1 MCCMANPPSQILC
14 DSSIR
19 FAKSVGV
26 FADYLIYLLKKDVIT
41 MKTVKEKPP
50 GGKPRTLQKNV
61 RMPPAAM
68 RAAADRM
75 RDRTQEQA
83 EQQQESAANYAV
95 DRSSEIVTDTVRV
108 VGDTAKEVLR
118 PDSRKPNATRYE
130 SAETEAPHSSQQA
143 ARQRYAR
150 ERRSPQ
156 YSQRQSAERAAFEP
170 AQQAAR
176 RSAAKQAQQTA
187 SAARRAAIKTAD
199 KAAKTPKRTAQAGVK
214 TAKASVKTVK
224 TAQTAAAKT
233 AQATKAAARGSQA
246 AAKAAVQAARVAAKA
261 IAAAAKVAAKA
272 AVTVAKAVAGAAK
285 GLIAA
290 IAAGGWVV
298 IVIIIAVG
306 AVAAILCS
314 AFGVFFSDEAD
325 PGKLKQAIVDV
336 NTGFTAG
343 LQSEIDRL
351 SAGGYDAVNVIYEGD
366 FDGDSFMVN
375 NWTDVLGVYAV
386 KTTTDKTAGDEV
398 LTVTPEKETILSST
412 FNDMNAVDIR
422 TETETDTTTTTNAD
436 GEKVEETTV
445 TLNVYISIQSLT
457 YLEGAELYSFD
468 EYQLELLEE
477 LMSPQYYSFFAEL
490 IDVDLYGGLTASD
503 FANLV
508 NDLPAGTKGGAI
520 AQAAIAKIGTPY
532 SVMDCSDLSQ
542 YAYAQ
547 AGVSIPGTSVTQ
559 AQYCYN
565 NGYTISS
572 SALQPGDL
580 VFWSKTSCRCGRWNE
595 IHHVGIY
602 IGNGRIVDASSKNGR
617 VMLRD
622 IWSSGNW
629 PVVLYARSHVG

>member
-1 MCCMANPPSQILC
+1 
-14 DSSIR
+14 
-19 FAKSVGV
+19 
-26 FADYLIYLLKKDVIT
+26 
-41 MKTVKEKPP
+41 MKTVKEKPAV
-50 GGKPRTLQKNV
+50 GKPRTLEKNV

-68 RAAADRM
+68 RAAVERARE
-75 RDRTQEQA
+75 RTQEQT
-83 EQQQESAANYAV
+83 EQADNSASNYAV
-95 DRSSEIVTDTVRV
+95 DRSGEMATDTMRV
-108 VGDTAKEVLR
+108 VGDTARDVLR
-118 PDSRKPNATRYE
+118 PDTRKPDATRYE
-130 SAETEAPHSSQQA
+130 SSETDSSQRPQQA
-143 ARQRYAR
+143 ARQKYAK
-150 ERRSPQ
+150 ERRNAQ
-156 YSQRQSAERAAFEP
+156 YLHRPSAECAASEP

-176 RSAAKQAQQTA
+176 QSAAKQAQKTA
-187 SAARRAAIKTAD
+187 SEARRAAIKTVD
-199 KAAKTPKRTAQAGVK
+199 KAAKAPKQTTKAGVK
-214 TAKASVKTVK
+214 TAKTTAKTVK
-224 TAQTAAAKT
+224 TAQTAAVKT
-233 AQATKAAARGSQA
+233 AQATKAAARGAQA
-246 AAKAAVQAARVAAKA
+246 AAKAAVHAARVAAKA

-272 AVTVAKAVAGAAK
+272 AVTVAKAVAAAVK

-298 IVIIIAVG
+298 IVIIVAVG
-306 AVAAILCS
+306 AIAAILCS

-336 NTGFTAG
+336 NTEFTTG
-343 LQSEIDRL
+343 LQAQIDNL

-386 KTTTDKTAGDEV
+386 KTTTDETAGDEV
-398 LTVTPEKETILSST
+398 LTVTAEKEAILKST
-412 FNDMNAVDIR
+412 FNDMNTVDIR
-422 TETETDTTTTTNAD
+422 TETETNTTTAMVD
-436 GEKVEETTV
+436 GEEVEETTV
-445 TLNVYISIQSLT
+445 TLNIYIDIQSLT

-468 EYQLELLEE
+468 EDQMEMLEE

-490 IDVDLYGGLTASD
+490 INVDIYGGLTAGD
-503 FANLV
+503 LANLV

-520 AQAAIAKIGTPY
+520 AQAAISKVGTPY

-580 VFWSKTSCRCGRWNE
+580 VFWSKTGCRCGRWNE

-617 VMLRD
+617 VMLRN

-629 PVVLYARSHVG
+629 PIVMYARPHV

>member
-1 MCCMANPPSQILC
+1 M
-14 DSSIR
+14 
-19 FAKSVGV
+19 
-26 FADYLIYLLKKDVIT
+26 IT
-41 MKTVKEKPP
+41 TKTVKQKPP
-50 GGKPRTLQKNV
+50 RGKPRTLAKTV
-61 RMPPAAM
+61 RMPPAFM
-68 RAAADRM
+68 RAAVERARE
-75 RDRTQEQA
+75 RTREQA
-83 EQQQESAANYAV
+83 QQADSSASNYAV
-95 DRSSEIVTDTVRV
+95 DRTSEIATDTVRV

-118 PDSRKPNATRYE
+118 PDMRKPDATRYE
-130 SAETEAPHSSQQA
+130 SAPSDGQPQAQQAARRKYAKERRNPQYSRHPSAEKATSEASQQA
-143 ARQRYAR
+143 ARQ
-150 ERRSPQ
+150 
-156 YSQRQSAERAAFEP
+156 
-170 AQQAAR
+170 
-176 RSAAKQAQQTA
+176 SAAKQAQKTA
-187 SAARRAAIKTAD
+187 SEARRVAIKTVD
-199 KAAKTPKRTAQAGVK
+199 RAAKAPKQAAKAGVK
-214 TAKASVKTVK
+214 TAKAMAKTVK
-224 TAQTAAAKT
+224 TAQTATVKT
-233 AQATKAAARGSQA
+233 AQVTKAAARGAQA

-261 IAAAAKVAAKA
+261 IAAAAKIAAKA
-272 AVTVAKAVAGAAK
+272 AVTVAKAVAAAVK
-285 GLIAA
+285 GLIAV

-306 AVAAILCS
+306 AIAAILCS

-336 NTGFTAG
+336 NTEFTIG
-343 LQSEIDRL
+343 LQAQIDSL
-351 SAGGYDAVNVIYEGD
+351 SAGGYDAVNAIYEGD

-386 KTTTDKTAGDEV
+386 KTTTDETAGDEV
-398 LTVTPEKETILSST
+398 LTVTPEKQEILKST
-412 FNDMNAVDIR
+412 FNDMNTVDIR
-422 TETETDTTTTTNAD
+422 TETETNTTTTIVDA
-436 GEKVEETTV
+436 EEVEGTKT
-445 TLNVYISIQSLT
+445 TLNIYINIQSLT

-468 EYQLELLEE
+468 EDQMEMLEE

-490 IDVDLYGGLTASD
+490 INVDIYGGLTMGD

-508 NDLPAGTKGGAI
+508 NDMPTGTKGGQI
-520 AQAAIAKIGTPY
+520 AQAAISKVGMPY

-542 YAYAQ
+542 YAYTL

-617 VMLRD
+617 VVLRN
-622 IWSSGNW
+622 IWSSENW
-629 PVVLYARSHVG
+629 PIVLYARPHVE

>member
-1 MCCMANPPSQILC
+1 M
-14 DSSIR
+14 
-19 FAKSVGV
+19 
-26 FADYLIYLLKKDVIT
+26 IT
-41 MKTVKEKPP
+41 TKTVKQKPP
-50 GGKPRTLQKNV
+50 GGKPRTLTKTV

-68 RAAADRM
+68 CAAVERARE
-75 RDRTQEQA
+75 RTQEQA
-83 EQQQESAANYAV
+83 EQQQGSASNYAV
-95 DRSSEIVTDTVRV
+95 DRSSEIASDTVRV
-108 VGDTAKEVLR
+108 VGDTAKDVLR
-118 PDSRKPNATRYE
+118 PDSRKPEGARHE
-130 SAETEAPHSSQQA
+130 SAETEAPQRSKQA
-143 ARQRYAR
+143 ARQKNAK

-156 YSQRQSAERAAFEP
+156 YSQRKSAERAASEP
-170 AQQAAR
+170 PQQAAR
-176 RSAAKQAQQTA
+176 RYAVKQAQQRASETA
-187 SAARRAAIKTAD
+187 QQTARRSAATQSQQTVSAAKRAAIKTVD
-199 KAAKTPKRTAQAGVK
+199 KAARAPKQAAKAGVK

-224 TAQTAAAKT
+224 TAQTAAVKT
-233 AQATKAAARGSQA
+233 AQVTKAAVHGAQA

-261 IAAAAKVAAKA
+261 IATAAKVAAKA
-272 AVTVAKAVAGAAK
+272 AVTVAKAVAAAVK

-306 AVAAILCS
+306 AIAAILCS

-336 NTGFTAG
+336 NTEFTTG
-343 LQSEIDRL
+343 LQSQIDSL

-386 KTTTDKTAGDEV
+386 KTTTDETAGDEV
-398 LTVTPEKETILSST
+398 LTVTPEKQAILKTT
-412 FNDMNAVDIR
+412 FNDMNTVDIR
-422 TETETDTTTTTNAD
+422 TETETNITTAIVN
-436 GEKVEETTV
+436 GEEVEETTV
-445 TLNVYISIQSLT
+445 TLNIYINIQSLT
-457 YLEGAELYSFD
+457 YLEGAELYGFD
-468 EYQLELLEE
+468 EDQMEMLEE

-490 IDVDLYGGLTASD
+490 INVDIYGGLTMGD

-508 NDLPAGTKGGAI
+508 NDLPTGTKGGQI
-520 AQAAIAKIGTPY
+520 AQAAVGKVGTPY

-542 YAYAQ
+542 YSYAQ

-617 VMLRD
+617 VMLRN
-622 IWSSGNW
+622 IWSSENW
-629 PVVLYARSHVG
+629 PIVLYARPHV

>member
-1 MCCMANPPSQILC
+1 
-14 DSSIR
+14 
-19 FAKSVGV
+19 
-26 FADYLIYLLKKDVIT
+26 
-41 MKTVKEKPP
+41 MKIIKEKPA
-50 GGKPRTLQKNV
+50 GGKPRTLDKTV

-68 RAAADRM
+68 RAAVERA
-75 RDRTQEQA
+75 RDRAQEQA
-83 EQQQESAANYAV
+83 QQADGSASNYAV
-95 DRSSEIVTDTVRV
+95 DRSSEIATDIVRV

-118 PDSRKPNATRYE
+118 PDTRMPDTVHSK
-130 SAETEAPHSSQQA
+130 SAEADAPQQAQQA
-143 ARQRYAR
+143 ARQKYTK
-150 ERRSPQ
+150 ERRNAQ
-156 YSQRQSAERAAFEP
+156 YSQRPPAERAASDP

-187 SAARRAAIKTAD
+187 SEARRATIKTAERAAKSPKQAAKTAAKTAD
-199 KAAKTPKRTAQAGVK
+199 KAAKTIKTAQQASVKTAQAG
-214 TAKASVKTVK
+214 
-224 TAQTAAAKT
+224 
-233 AQATKAAARGSQA
+233 KAAARGAQA
-246 AAKAAVQAARVAAKA
+246 AAKAAVHAARVAAKA

-272 AVTVAKAVAGAAK
+272 AVTVAKAVAAAVK

-298 IVIIIAVG
+298 IVIIVAVG
-306 AVAAILCS
+306 AIAAILCS

-336 NTGFTAG
+336 NTEFTSD
-343 LQSEIDRL
+343 LQTEIDSL
-351 SAGGYDAVNVIYEGD
+351 STGGYDAVNVIYEGD

-386 KTTTDKTAGDEV
+386 KTTTDEAAGDEV
-398 LTVTPEKETILSST
+398 LTVTPEKQAILKST
-412 FNDMNAVDIR
+412 FEDMNTVNIR
-422 TETETDTTTTTNAD
+422 TETETTTSTTMVD
-436 GEKVEETTV
+436 GEEVEETTT
-445 TLNVYISIQSLT
+445 TLNIYINIQSLT

-468 EYQLELLEE
+468 EDQMEMLEE
-477 LMSPQYYSFFAEL
+477 LMSPEYYSFFAEL
-490 IDVDLYGGLTASD
+490 INVDIYGGLNASD

-508 NDLPAGTKGGAI
+508 NDLPTGTKGGQI
-520 AQAAIAKIGTPY
+520 AQAAISKVGTPY

-617 VMLRD
+617 VVLRN

-629 PVVLYARSHVG
+629 PIVLYARPHV